1 MGSRASTYGPPFY
14 DSDVIES
21 LSEHDLY
28 MATLVCFLF
37 FAEPEASANALAA
50 SKKWQ
55 SRNEFSCQRFVE
67 EVLTSKC
74 WKRDYN
80 QEMLTLLKALAVEKE
95 VDFNS
100 QEDRSNLR
108 NILIRFSSS
117 ENAFNSVELRD
128 NFQDSHELQQK
139 LRALPPLECKEGSG
153 QNENQEDA
161 KSSALKVN
169 PKSKGIRKA
178 KGPAKKPGKKAKG
191 GPTRQ

>member
-1 MGSRASTYGPPFY
+1 
-14 DSDVIES
+14 
-21 LSEHDLY
+21 LY
-28 MATLVCFLF
+28 MAALVCFLF
-37 FAEPEASANALAA
+37 FAEQESSANALAA

-100 QEDRSNLR
+100 QEDRTNLR

-139 LRALPPLECKEGSG
+139 LRALPPIESKESSE
-153 QNENQEDA
+153 QKENEDDP
-161 KSSALKVN
+161 KSRATKVN
-169 PKSKGIRKA
+169 QKSKGIQKA
-178 KGPAKKPGKKAKG
+178 RGPTKKLVKKAKG
-191 GPTRQ
+191 GSTKN

>member
-1 MGSRASTYGPPFY
+1 VGSQASTYGPPFY

-28 MATLVCFLF
+28 MAALVCFLF
-37 FAEPEASANALAA
+37 FAGQESSANALAA

-55 SRNEFSCQRFVE
+55 SRNEFSCQRFAE
-67 EVLTSKC
+67 EVLTSHC
-74 WKRDYN
+74 WKRDCN
-80 QEMLTLLKALAVEKE
+80 QEMLALLKALAVEKD
-95 VDFNS
+95 VDFNTPG
-100 QEDRSNLR
+100 DRADLR

-117 ENAFNSVELRD
+117 GNAYNSVELRN

-161 KSSALKVN
+161 KSSAPKVN
-169 PKSKGIRKA
+169 QKSKGIQKA

-191 GPTRQ
+191 GSTRQ